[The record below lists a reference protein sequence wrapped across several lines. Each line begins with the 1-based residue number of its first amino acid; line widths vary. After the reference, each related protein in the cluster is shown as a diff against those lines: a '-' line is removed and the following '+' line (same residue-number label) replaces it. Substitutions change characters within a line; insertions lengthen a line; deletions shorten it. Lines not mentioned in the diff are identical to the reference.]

1 MPLLNPTDGP
11 TDEEILAGSLAGEP
25 ELFTKLVVRY
35 ERRIFGLLL
44 RQGVDASALEDVY
57 QLVWLRAWSGRAGFK
72 GRSKFSTWLY
82 AVVLNEVGTWRRQ
95 RRDLLPLE
103 QVSEPVQKG
112 PGVLDRLLGRARQEA
127 LDAAMA
133 QLNPRDREA
142 LNLRHQQGLNY
153 AEIGALTGTTAGQA
167 RMRAF
172 RALKRLTAK
181 LEGKEL

>member
-11 TDEEILAGSLAGEP
+11 TDEAILAGSLHGEP
-25 ELFTKLVVRY
+25 ELFAKLVVRY
-35 ERRIFGLLL
+35 ERRVFGLLL
-44 RQGVDASALEDVY
+44 RQGVDAAAREDVY
-57 QLVWLRAWSGRAGFK
+57 QQVWLRAWSGRAGFQ

-82 AVVLNEVGTWRRQ
+82 AIVLNEVGTWRRK
-95 RRDLLPLE
+95 RRDLLPLD
-103 QVSEPVQKG
+103 QVPEPVQKG

-127 LDAAMA
+127 LDAELAH
-133 QLNPRDREA
+133 LNPRDREA

-172 RALKRLTAK
+172 RALKRLTEK
-181 LEGKEL
+181 LQGRGL

>member
-1 MPLLNPTDGP
+1 MSLLNPSDGP
-11 TDEEILAGSLAGEP
+11 TDEEILAGSLSGEP
-25 ELFTKLVVRY
+25 ELFTQLVVRY

-44 RQGVDASALEDVY
+44 RQGVDAAAREDVY
-57 QLVWLRAWSGRAGFK
+57 QQVWLRVWTGRAGFQ

-82 AVVLNEVGTWRRQ
+82 AIALNEVGTWRRK

-103 QVSEPVQKG
+103 QVPEPVQKG

-153 AEIGALTGTTAGQA
+153 AEIGALTGTTASLA

-172 RALKRLTAK
+172 RALKRLTSK
-181 LEGKEL
+181 LEGREL